1 MSVLR
6 RVLAP
11 LVRRLSKLLYV
22 LPLPC
27 GFRGGFLAPLVLEVA
42 ALWQPPA
49 AKEGQGDC
57 DFPLGPPWILL
68 YPLKRRRSAGGW
80 RRQGGAFLRGALAL
94 GRFLCGVTA
103 RCLRGWGRADA
114 ACVGLGVLGR
124 ACGARGHWR
133 WGAEVRWRW
142 GALVLESA
150 GGGAWGESALAVG
163 CGVGMGVLCWRC
175 VKCLTHKL
183 NGVIIQLSE

>member
-11 LVRRLSKLLYV
+11 LVRRLSKLLCV

-80 RRQGGAFLRGALAL
+80 RRRGGAFLRGALAL

-114 ACVGLGVLGR
+114 ACVGR
-124 ACGARGHWR
+124 ECEARWL
-133 WGAEVRWRW
+133 WG
-142 GALVLESA
+142 
-150 GGGAWGESALAVG
+150 ALAVG
-163 CGVGMGVLCWRC
+163 RAGCGARWLWGALAVRRAGCEAAGGGVRGWDGSLVLAVC
-175 VKCLTHKL
+175 
-183 NGVIIQLSE
+183 